1 MNKNWVK
8 LQSSDE
14 IRERLRALEDAGLS
28 DDIHEEADIRY
39 AEGYSDAFDGI
50 IIEAEVE
57 RFNLYFENSCWED
70 ERSDAYWS
78 ADADRHAERMFR
90 VG

>member
-1 MNKNWVK
+1 MNKTITT

-14 IRERLRALEDAGLS
+14 IRERLMSLEDAGLT
-28 DDIHEEADIRY
+28 DDIYDEADVRY
-39 AEGYSDAFDGI
+39 AEGYDDMFDGI

-57 RFNLYFENSCWED
+57 RFGLYFENECWED
-70 ERSDAYWS
+70 ERRDAYWA